1 MVKRSKKLKSAIES
15 YKAEIEKHFKKL
27 EKDINERDEIL
38 ARYHVKEIDKSLINA
53 LEKKMNLLGREAED
67 IELIKRYKNLL
78 AEYRRKLGMGY

>member
-1 MVKRSKKLKSAIES
+1 MNS
-15 YKAEIEKHFKKL
+15 
-27 EKDINERDEIL
+27 DINEKNETL

>member
-53 LEKKMNLLGREAED
+53 LEKKMNLLGREAEN